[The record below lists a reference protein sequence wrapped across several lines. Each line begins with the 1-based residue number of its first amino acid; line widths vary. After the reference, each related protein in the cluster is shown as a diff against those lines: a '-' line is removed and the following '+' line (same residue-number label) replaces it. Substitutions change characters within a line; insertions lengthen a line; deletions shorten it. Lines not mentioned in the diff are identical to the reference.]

1 MKKDK
6 QKKIFVNEEIRGE
19 KIMLIDENWNKLGIF
34 LKKDALKK
42 AEEEEKDVIQV
53 GYNQK
58 EWIVIAKL
66 MEYWK
71 YLYQLK
77 KQEKEK
83 KKSQKI
89 KWLKEVKFWY
99 NIWKNDL
106 QLKLKK
112 IREFLEEWYNV
123 KVLWEL
129 RGRENWYKQTM
140 YERLKEIET
149 QFKDISKSNW
159 IKEEKRW
166 YSLILFAKV
175 K

>member
-1 MKKDK
+1 MAI
-6 QKKIFVNEEIRGE
+6 KIGN
-19 KIMLIDENWNKLGIF
+19 
-34 LKKDALKK
+34 
-42 AEEEEKDVIQV
+42 
-53 GYNQK
+53 
-58 EWIVIAKL
+58 
-66 MEYWK
+66 
-71 YLYQLK
+71 
-77 KQEKEK
+77 
-83 KKSQKI
+83 
-89 KWLKEVKFWY
+89 
-99 NIWKNDL
+99 NIWRNDL
-106 QLKLKK
+106 ELKLKK

-123 KVLWEL
+123 KILWEL